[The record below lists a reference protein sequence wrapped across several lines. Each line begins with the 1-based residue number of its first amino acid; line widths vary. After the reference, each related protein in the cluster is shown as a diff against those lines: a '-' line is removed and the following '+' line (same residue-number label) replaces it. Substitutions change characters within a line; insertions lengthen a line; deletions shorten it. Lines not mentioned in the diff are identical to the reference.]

1 MRSKEFIVESTGATL
16 YHVTRTATVAKIQ
29 AKGITG
35 ANPTNFVKAAG
46 GEQYGN
52 IGEIFAMTS
61 KKDATRWAAK
71 WEWELA
77 KKMGSG
83 IVSIVAFNDDSA
95 TWEVD
100 DSDPLSQASNE
111 GKWLKKKGW
120 IKPDQI
126 VGVEPLSIELVKAAA
141 RW

>member
-1 MRSKEFIVESTGATL
+1 MKAKEFITESTGATL
-16 YHVTRTATVAKIQ
+16 YHVTRTVTVSKIQ

-46 GEQYGN
+46 GQYGN

-83 IVSIVAFNDDSA
+83 IVSIVSFNDDIN

-120 IKPDQI
+120 VTPDQI
-126 VGVEPLSIELVKAAA
+126 VSVEPLSIELVKAAA

>member
-1 MRSKEFIVESTGATL
+1 MKSSEFIVESVGTTL
-16 YHVTRTATVAKIQ
+16 YHVTRTATVPKIQ
-29 AKGITG
+29 KKGITG

-46 GEQYGN
+46 GDQYGN

-61 KKDATRWAAK
+61 KKDAARWAAK

-83 IVSIVAFNDDSA
+83 IVSIVSFNDDPKS
-95 TWEVD
+95 WEVD

-120 IKPDQI
+120 IKPEQI
-126 VGVEPLSIELVKAAA
+126 TGAEPVTMETVKAAA